1 MYGKETT
8 KKDIE
13 AIIRQIKTGKIGT
26 KGLLIYSKD
35 PEAGSGRKYTAET
48 IAGEAKVPF
57 LSISSSDFADSERD
71 NEGVSIE
78 TPKNAMNRIYT

>member
-1 MYGKETT
+1 MNYLINLQSSPEVIYDTGKTLASMYGKETT

-35 PEAGSGRKYTAET
+35 PEAGSGRNTLLKQ
-48 IAGEAKVPF
+48 
-57 LSISSSDFADSERD
+57 
-71 NEGVSIE
+71 
-78 TPKNAMNRIYT
+78 

>member
-48 IAGEAKVPF
+48 IAGEAKSSVPF
-57 LSISSSDFADSERD
+57 NKFFGLRCL
-71 NEGVSIE
+71 
-78 TPKNAMNRIYT
+78 